1 MKTAIIKQPVGQ
13 ASRLSELSWR
23 HLFGQARRL
32 SYRGFLSVNFLE
44 EENMRKFFMGVIS
57 LAMLL
62 LPALA
67 FPAADFPKGPI
78 TYIIPFNPGG
88 QSDVEARMQQ
98 PYLEKILGV
107 PMVINYMPGAGGGL
121 AWTKF
126 AQAKPDGYS
135 VCGINIPHII
145 LQPLSQTDLAFQT
158 EDLKPL
164 CIFEST
170 PIGLAVKKD
179 SKINSVKEFIDFA
192 RANPNKITI
201 GMSGKYSGHHMAS
214 LLFMKMNHIK
224 LTLVTFTGAAPQ
236 VTALLGGHVEAIWGN
251 SSDLVAQEGQMK
263 ILAIGTE
270 KRMDV
275 LPSVLTF
282 QELGY
287 KFYPRIDR
295 GVAVPKNTPADITA
309 KLEKAFLDTVNKE
322 DYLTKITKA
331 GFVPMKLNSE
341 QAVKYIRAETETIK
355 RLLAEHDLLLKK

>member
-1 MKTAIIKQPVGQ
+1 MKKIFAG
-13 ASRLSELSWR
+13 
-23 HLFGQARRL
+23 
-32 SYRGFLSVNFLE
+32 
-44 EENMRKFFMGVIS
+44 MIS
-57 LAMLL
+57 LALVL
-62 LPALA
+62 LPAVA

-107 PMVINYMPGAGGGL
+107 PIVINYMPGAGGGL

-126 AQAKPDGYS
+126 AQAKPDGYT

-145 LQPLSQTDLAFQT
+145 LQPLSQKDVAFQT

-179 SKINSVKEFIDFA
+179 SKINSVKEFIEFA
-192 RANPNKITI
+192 KANPNKITV
-201 GMSGKYSGHHMAS
+201 GMSGKFSGHHMAS
-214 LLFMKMNHIK
+214 LLFMKMTDTK

-251 SSDLVAQEGQMK
+251 SSDLVAQTGQMK
-263 ILAIGTE
+263 VLAIGTE

-275 LPSVLTF
+275 LPNIPTF

-322 DYLTKITKA
+322 EYLSKITKA

-341 QAVKYIRAETETIK
+341 QSIKYIRAETETNK
-355 RLLAEHDLLLKK
+355 KLLAEQDLLLKK

>member
-1 MKTAIIKQPVGQ
+1 MKRFFSVI
-13 ASRLSELSWR
+13 LSLT
-23 HLFGQARRL
+23 
-32 SYRGFLSVNFLE
+32 
-44 EENMRKFFMGVIS
+44 I
-57 LAMLL
+57 LL
-62 LPALA
+62 LPAAAL
-67 FPAADFPKGPI
+67 PAADFPKGPI
-78 TYIIPFNPGG
+78 TYIIPFNAGG
-88 QSDVEARMQQ
+88 QSDVEARLQQ

-107 PMVINYMPGAGGGL
+107 PIVVNYMPGAGGGL

-145 LQPLSQTDLAFQT
+145 LQPLSQKDVAFQT
-158 EDLKPL
+158 EELKPL

-170 PIGLAVKKD
+170 PIGLAVKKE
-179 SKINSVKEFIDFA
+179 SKINSVKEFIEFA
-192 RANPNKITI
+192 RANPNKITV
-201 GMSGKYSGHHMAS
+201 GMSGKFSGHHMAS
-214 LLFMKMNHIK
+214 LLFMKMTDIK

-251 SSDLVAQEGQMK
+251 SSDLVSQASQMK

-270 KRMDV
+270 KRMSV
-275 LPSVLTF
+275 LPNIPTF

-322 DYLTKITKA
+322 EYQAKITSTK
-331 GFVPMKLNSE
+331 FVPLILNDK
-341 QAVKYIRAETETIK
+341 QTIKYIQTKTKVIK
-355 RLLAEHDLLLKK
+355 KLLAEQDLLLKK